1 MLAVRIPQ
9 ALEKRLELLSKKNER
24 SKSYYIRK
32 ALESFLD
39 GEEERQIALQA
50 YDDYLKSG
58 KKIHSLEDVL
68 KENDLEA

>member
-39 GEEERQIALQA
+39 GEEERQIALEA